1 MPNLGVAFGNII
13 TDIRICNVNVFIE
26 IGEY

>member
-13 TDIRICNVNVFIE
+13 TDIRVCNVNIFIE
-26 IGEY
+26 FGEY